1 MAITKTVASAK
12 QLFEYPI
19 ISGRNV
25 FVLDYINHLM
35 DHHIIKRELRQAE
48 QNNYD
53 DSDEGDIF
61 DDFFGGGGAKKK
73 EEKKQE
79 STKKI
84 DVDKEMLLS
93 IISDYYAEKGYVL
106 LGLVLA
112 YENKEVKM
120 TKTAADN
127 LVKNVVVEV
136 VKGTKADNNDSTEKV
151 TKTIDE
157 LVKRLKL
164 KKEDYFVFVRNQY
177 RFLENLRLEF
187 RFIKTDKDS
196 SKLLFR
202 LEEELLKSINF
213 INVMTAYPFAID
225 LERDEYSLS
234 SILSLIEYLEDVVE
248 CMFIYENESMEEKL
262 NKVEEEKLQR
272 EDEEDFFGRENSKSL
287 TKPINSINAET
298 SKPKGRYTSKIQVRS
313 TLAMKKPGKRIQ
325 NENSQ
330 YMAEL

>member
-1 MAITKTVASAK
+1 MSITKTIVPTK
-12 QLFEYPI
+12 QIFEYPI

-25 FVLDYINHLM
+25 FVLDYINHLL

-48 QNNYD
+48 LNNYD

-73 EEKKQE
+73 EEKKQAT
-79 STKKI
+79 TKTI

-106 LGLVLA
+106 LGLILA
-112 YENKEVKM
+112 YENKDVNM

-136 VKGTKADNNDSTEKV
+136 VKGTKADNSDSTEKV

-225 LERDEYSLS
+225 LEKDEASLT

-262 NKVEEEKLQR
+262 NKAEEEKYMKEEEGDIFMR
-272 EDEEDFFGRENSKSL
+272 ESSKTV
-287 TKPINSINAET
+287 TKPPTSINSGPQ
-298 SKPKGRYTSKIQVRS
+298 KQKGRYSSKIQVRS